1 MSTGD
6 NKEHGLQ
13 PGASPNDINIEVM
26 TKLLSQITQQVEEM
40 KKLRQL
46 MQSKD
51 SKIANL
57 DIVTEELLNKLKE
70 ANEAYALSNEVQT
83 LRLENQELRRQIKKM
98 EDETKREK

>member
-13 PGASPNDINIEVM
+13 PGAPPNDINIEVM
-26 TKLLSQITQQVEEM
+26 TKLLLQITRQVEEM

-98 EDETKREK
+98 EDESKREK